1 MKKLGIIGRILFALP
16 FTIMG
21 LNHFLMT
28 DIFTGMMSTFIPGG
42 GFTILLTGAMLII
55 ASVSIML
62 NKNIKI
68 ACYWLAGMLFLFIV
82 TIHIPNLFT
91 FKMQSA
97 DWNMALINLL
107 KDTALLGGA
116 ITIALYFGSEKE
128 IKK

>member
-16 FTIMG
+16 FAVMG

-28 DIFTGMMSTFIPGG
+28 DIFSGMMSTFIPGG

-55 ASVSIML
+55 GSVSIL
-62 NKNIKI
+62 LDKNVRL
-68 ACYWLAGMLFLFIV
+68 ACYWLAGLLFLFIV

-91 FKMQSA
+91 A
-97 DWNMALINLL
+97 NWNLALIELL

-116 ITIALYFGSEKE
+116 IVIASNYGTEQKTEK
-128 IKK
+128 